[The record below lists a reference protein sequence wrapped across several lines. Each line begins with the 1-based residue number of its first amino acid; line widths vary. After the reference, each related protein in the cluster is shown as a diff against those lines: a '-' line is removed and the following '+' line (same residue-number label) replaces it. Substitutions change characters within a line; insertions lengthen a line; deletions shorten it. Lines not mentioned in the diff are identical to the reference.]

1 MKNSKNHL
9 NDLNSDY
16 LEELE
21 LNNQLFQQKLNNLTN
36 LISDNNNSNP
46 KKSISNKKYQKKDID
61 KLEKEIFGKND
72 NNEVNKIENFD
83 SNSNNEIN
91 INNLN
96 NYTFKKKES
105 NKIVNNNELDNNLEL
120 KKKIQSLEKENN
132 YKDYLINDLRNQ
144 IMDKNKKEKISHTNC
159 NDYNKLI
166 KEIEDKNYKIDILEN
181 KLKLLQ
187 LKIDNL
193 ILDNKNLSKENDI
206 LNNKIG
212 NYEHDADINKNDS
225 LNYLQK
231 INDLKSE
238 NKKLNIELINLSK
251 EYNIIKKEKENLKS
265 IIDEQKVIIFDYQ
278 KQLNYKTINK
288 SQSNYNE
295 NIKYEYDNIYKTFSP
310 REYGSTEKY
319 NFSPQIKK
327 KVRNEN
333 YNLNV
338 KENYRYNKENGDYF
352 GKKYD
357 YYRNDYG
364 DGTLD
369 YITEKSKELK
379 KSEINYLENYLSSLL
394 K

>member
-96 NYTFKKKES
+96 NYKIENFDSNSNNEININNLNNYTFKKKES

-166 KEIEDKNYKIDILEN
+166 KEIEDKNYQIDKLEN
-181 KLKLLQ
+181 NINLLQ

-193 ILDNKNLSKENDI
+193 ILDNKNLLKENDI
-206 LNNKIG
+206 LNNKIE

-231 INDLKSE
+231 IKDLKSE
-238 NKKLNIELINLSK
+238 NKK
-251 EYNIIKKEKENLKS
+251 
-265 IIDEQKVIIFDYQ
+265 
-278 KQLNYKTINK
+278 
-288 SQSNYNE
+288 
-295 NIKYEYDNIYKTFSP
+295 
-310 REYGSTEKY
+310 
-319 NFSPQIKK
+319 
-327 KVRNEN
+327 
-333 YNLNV
+333 
-338 KENYRYNKENGDYF
+338 
-352 GKKYD
+352 
-357 YYRNDYG
+357 
-364 DGTLD
+364 
-369 YITEKSKELK
+369 
-379 KSEINYLENYLSSLL
+379 
-394 K
+394 